1 MRQSCL
7 PAFFYLRYLSKN
19 KSRPLTMTYDTCSS
33 WTTLVYNVIHEC
45 LYCLVIFYTIDITK
59 REKEKFKQIR
69 IVNIIVYHRN
79 EGRMKKS
86 VKRITLSRYFFVFVV
101 TSLYAMLQ
109 QSDISYNNYSLQHSF
124 IIAYLTIAYNTYIY
138 AYVA

>member
-19 KSRPLTMTYDTCSS
+19 KSRPLTMTYDTCSF

-86 VKRITLSRYFFVFVV
+86 VKRIMLSRYFFVFVV
-101 TSLYAMLQ
+101 TSLYAML
-109 QSDISYNNYSLQHSF
+109 
-124 IIAYLTIAYNTYIY
+124 
-138 AYVA
+138 